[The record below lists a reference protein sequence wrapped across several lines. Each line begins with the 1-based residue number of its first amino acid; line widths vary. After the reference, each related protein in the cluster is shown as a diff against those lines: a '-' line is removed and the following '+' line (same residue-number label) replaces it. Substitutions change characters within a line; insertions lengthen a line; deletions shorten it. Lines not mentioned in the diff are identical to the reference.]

1 MSEPTELGEG
11 RGRRRHGRVRR
22 WVVRPFVWGLV
33 LLIALLAGGLLL
45 LQSQFARQRALARIV
60 AQMTEFLGR
69 PIRIGEIDYTFM
81 PIAIELRDVVIPGPK
96 PTDPPVARAPFVRLQ
111 LTVKDLE
118 GRAFDLQQIDIERP
132 EIHIQINPD
141 GTSNLPEFRSR
152 GGGPKRFDVR
162 IGHILVQ
169 DGVFRLNDRRLP
181 LEIDARAV
189 WGRLIGRAERQG
201 EGGSRLDGLITAQ
214 EVKTTLPRARPYRFT
229 LSAKGSVL
237 PEQGRVAIAVAR
249 LAGPDL
255 SSRARG
261 FVDYRSENRRVEL
274 AIEAQGAAQLA
285 NRLGYMEQ
293 PIAGPVSARARFEW
307 TPEGWTYSGTA
318 ASARLATF
326 DRVFQ
331 DVEASFIGGPQRLD
345 VNVQRSRYAQGTL
358 GGLIEV
364 DTRGTGK
371 PGTPVALDLEYA
383 DLSLRQLLADQFPGE
398 ELPIVGGLSGRA
410 RGTLKY
416 RFTTAAPLAGAGRAD
431 VHVRGTAETGMPITG
446 DLPIDLDR
454 GVISG
459 QNLHLV
465 APGQDV
471 TSPGFT
477 YDLER
482 GAGRFNFRLASRDV
496 GPLGPVL
503 VGPPK
508 RGEEPAFWLP
518 TAGHGTAEGSIEFV
532 RKSYSLRLLLN
543 LQDVTAPVTTADTVH
558 GSLALNPRAVEDLRL
573 ELTRSGGALM
583 VTGRIPLPETG
594 RTVASQ
600 PLALAIDAAQWPA
613 AGLAWFLG
621 PELARQFAGELSG
634 RVDLSGSPDRLN
646 GRIDARV
653 EHLVAFGAPLG
664 RARAAVA
671 FDGGRITVQ
680 QGQIEMPAG
689 TLFAQGSFD
698 QATEAM
704 SLTVMAPSLSLA
716 AEPLARYL
724 GGDLTGRM
732 SVEAAASGT
741 LREPRATVAVRG
753 RDLAFQGRPLGQQG
767 ETTVQAT
774 WDGRRV
780 DVLGSLLGLASFQGG
795 GRLDRAGADLAIDL
809 RSDQLGVLARAFSPR
824 PLPEFTGSFVGAATL
839 AADFGA
845 RTYRAGLHLADLR
858 LQYHGRTIAS
868 REPVVAELTGERVTI
883 RSFYLGEPG
892 TENELVV
899 AGTVGLIAGAPLD
912 LRFQSTIAASWAE
925 LFLPDYKIQGSL
937 DLLGAV
943 RGTADSPVLSGEGEV
958 RNAQLIVPDLAQA
971 FEDISG
977 FLSFNRDRIFLDELH
992 ARLGG
997 GTLLASGSLD
1007 LPRPDRHLAYRLNV
1021 SARDISLRFPEFL
1034 LNRGNAEL
1042 ALISSDLGRQVV
1054 GQVDLERSLYV
1065 EDVPVDLVQF
1075 IQRLFQRQRLE
1086 LAETND
1092 FEATTQLNLTI
1103 RGPGALRVRNN
1114 VANLQGDVSL
1124 TARGTLARPVIFG
1137 EVDLNPGGTLVFN
1150 DNQYEVQRGTLTFSN
1165 PNRIDPVIDLVAQTE
1180 VQGFNITL
1188 NLGGTLDRP
1197 DINFSSDANLAD
1209 LEIVSLIATGQRPSE
1224 GPLPANPAEAEL
1236 APNLVARQ
1244 FLYGQAASAIS
1255 QRVGNIFRFDRFRI
1269 DPVVEA
1275 GQPVAGIGVTVGK
1288 RLSKDI
1294 FVTYSTE
1301 PNTTRQYIVQIEW
1314 QVRKNVTLV
1323 LTQAGDGSYAV
1334 DAQWQRR
1341 F

>member
-1 MSEPTELGEG
+1 MSEPG
-11 RGRRRHGRVRR
+11 RGGKGRRRHGRVRR

-33 LLIALLAGGLLL
+33 LLISLLAGALLL

-69 PIRIGEIDYTFM
+69 PIRIREIDYTLF
-81 PIAIELRDVVIPGPK
+81 PVAIELRDVVVPGPR
-96 PTDPPVARAPFVRLQ
+96 PTDPPVARAPLVRLQ
-111 LTVKDLE
+111 MSVKDLE
-118 GRAFDLQQIDIERP
+118 GRVFDLQQIDIEHP
-132 EIHIQINPD
+132 EVYLQFNPD
-141 GTSNLPEFRSR
+141 GTNNLPEFRSR

-169 DGVFRLNDRRLP
+169 DGVFRLNERRLP

-189 WGRLIGRAERQG
+189 WGRLIGRGEREG
-201 EGGSRLDGLITAQ
+201 EGGSRLDGLVTAQ
-214 EVKTTLPRARPYRFT
+214 EVVTTLPRARPYRFT
-229 LSAKGSVL
+229 VSAKGSVL
-237 PEQGRVAIAVAR
+237 PEEGRVRIAVAR
-249 LAGPDL
+249 LVGPDL
-255 SSRARG
+255 SSSASG

-274 AIEAQGAAQLA
+274 TIDAQGAAQLA
-285 NRLGYMEQ
+285 NRLGYMAR
-293 PIAGPVSARARFEW
+293 PITGAISAHARFEW
-307 TPEGWTYSGTA
+307 KPAGWTYSGIA
-318 ASARLATF
+318 SSARIATF

-331 DVEASFIGGPQRLD
+331 GIEASFIGGPERLD
-345 VNVQRSRYAQGTL
+345 LNVTKSRYAQGTI
-358 GGLIEV
+358 GGLIAI
-364 DTRGTGK
+364 DTRATGK
-371 PGTPVALDLEYA
+371 PGTPVSLDLDYA
-383 DLSLRQLLADQFPGE
+383 DLSLRQVIADQFPGE
-398 ELPIVGGLSGRA
+398 VLPIVGGLSGRA
-410 RGTLKY
+410 RGTLAY
-416 RFTTAAPLAGAGRAD
+416 RFNTEAPLAGKGRAD
-431 VHVRGTAETGMPITG
+431 VHVRGTSETGLPITG

-459 QNLHLV
+459 KNLHLV

-482 GAGRFNFRLASRDV
+482 GAGRFDFRLASRDV

-508 RGEEPAFWLP
+508 RGEPPAFWLP
-518 TAGHGTAEGSIEFV
+518 TAGHGVAEGSIEFV
-532 RKSYSLRLLLN
+532 RKDYALRLRLN
-543 LQDVTAPVTTADTVH
+543 LQDAVAPVTTADTVH
-558 GSLALNPRAVEDLRL
+558 GSLVLNPRAVEDLRL
-573 ELTRSGGALM
+573 ELTRGGGALM
-583 VTGRIPLPETG
+583 VTGRIPLSEPG
-594 RTVASQ
+594 RTAASQ

-621 PELARQFAGELSG
+621 PQLARQFEGELSG

-753 RDLAFQGRPLGQQG
+753 QDLAFQGRPLGQQG

-899 AGTVGLIAGAPLD
+899 SGAVGLNAGAPLD

-925 LFLPDYKIQGSL
+925 LFLPDYKIQGAL

-943 RGTADSPVLSGEGEV
+943 RGTADSPVLSGTGEV
-958 RNAQLIVPDLAQA
+958 RNAQVIVPDLAQA